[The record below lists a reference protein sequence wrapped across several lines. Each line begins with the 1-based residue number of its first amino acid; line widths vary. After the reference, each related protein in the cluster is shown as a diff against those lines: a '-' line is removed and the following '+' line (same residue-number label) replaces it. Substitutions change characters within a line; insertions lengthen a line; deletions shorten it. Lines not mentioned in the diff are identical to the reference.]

1 MICLHFYFLA
11 YQKHMKCV
19 VDQEDVRL
27 NREEN
32 NEIIAEYYQ
41 VNNN

>member
-1 MICLHFYFLA
+1 MICLFIILA

>member
-1 MICLHFYFLA
+1 
-11 YQKHMKCV
+11 MKCV

>member
-1 MICLHFYFLA
+1 MICLYIILA

-19 VDQEDVRL
+19 VDQEDDRFE
-27 NREEN
+27 RAEN

-41 VNNN
+41 VSK